1 MVLWMIFIF
10 IMSSMN
16 ETISSNQSGF
26 FVSLIANLFNIKNIE
41 ILTTIVRKMAH
52 FTEYF
57 ILGILVINSLDISN
71 KRYLYS
77 FIIGFIYAI
86 SDEIHQLFITGRS
99 GKIFD
104 VLIDSLGIIMSIFI
118 YKAYKNLTKLKK
130 WL

>member
-16 ETISSNQSGF
+16 ETTSSNQSGF

-86 SDEIHQLFITGRS
+86 SDEVHQLFITGRS

-118 YKAYKNLTKLKK
+118 YMAYKNLTKLKK
-130 WL
+130 

>member
-16 ETISSNQSGF
+16 ETTSSNQSGF
-26 FVSLIANLFNIKNIE
+26 FVSLITNLFNIKNIE

-86 SDEIHQLFITGRS
+86 SDEVHQLFIVGRS

-130 WL
+130 

>member
-130 WL
+130 

>member
-16 ETISSNQSGF
+16 ETTSSNQSGF
-26 FVSLIANLFNIKNIE
+26 FVSLITNLFNIKNIE

-86 SDEIHQLFITGRS
+86 SDEVHQLFIAGRS

-130 WL
+130 